1 MAYYEDRRY
10 REPRDRYTRPA
21 NYADPYDDPRGRY
34 RRHERDSYVP
44 RISNDSVEEVQRDYP
59 PGSDYAYERPYGS
72 RRARRPVY
80 ENVRRASSVSGYDPH
95 NDAAYRHSG
104 SRRSRHHEDKRSR
117 RPKYDSDSSPSPSPT
132 RHRRRKSFSEQAL
145 GALGLGGAAA
155 SASRGDRGRDRS
167 QSHRRHRSYSRSSS
181 DSRSR
186 SRHRGSSKRDKS
198 EQRIVQAARAA
209 LTAGAVEAFKQRK
222 EPGEWAGTK
231 GKRVL
236 TAAVTAGGTD
246 GLVDKDP
253 SKHGTRHVVE
263 STLAGLAASH
273 FMGGGSSSRS
283 RGRNSG
289 RSSGGSTLKNLA
301 ATGAITAA
309 GKEIFD
315 RYSKSRPRGRD
326 DSRGSDE
333 DERGSR
339 KRSKSVSEYISKG
352 LAALG
357 LGEEEEDRRR
367 DSRDDRKENHRV
379 HRREHRDDR
388 EYRDDREHRDDR
400 ERHHRRDPRHDDYAD
415 SDADSDYYN
424 RDSRRGKGSRDVGR
438 HRSLDGSNPPPYA
451 PSSATRGEAGA
462 GSKDRGHGS
471 SSESDSDLGDS
482 SDEKKQRK
490 KLQRDMLLTGG
501 LASVATIHA
510 AHSVYGSIEKR
521 KERMQQLKEGE
532 ITPEEARKRRMKAN
546 TKDAVSIG
554 LAALGIKGAYGEWKE
569 VMEKRKENSHFQ
581 EECAQ
586 RAIKRERRRAR
597 SQGAPS
603 SRHRWPD
610 EIEYAPSTNGSR
622 SDHTPLYRDGNPY
635 GAHEAP
641 QISY

>member
-1 MAYYEDRRY
+1 MAYYDDRRY

-21 NYADPYDDPRGRY
+21 SYADPYDDSRGQY
-34 RRHERDSYVP
+34 RRHERDSYIP
-44 RISNDSVEEVQRDYP
+44 RASTDSVEEVQRDYP
-59 PGSDYAYERPYGS
+59 PGSDYAYERSYA
-72 RRARRPVY
+72 RRPRRPVY

-95 NDAAYRHSG
+95 NDASYRRSDP
-104 SRRSRHHEDKRSR
+104 RRSRRYEDKRSR
-117 RPKYDSDSSPSPSPT
+117 RPKYDSDSSPSRSPP

-155 SASRGDRGRDRS
+155 SSSRGERGRGRS
-167 QSHRRHRSYSRSSS
+167 PSHHRHRSYSRSPS

-186 SRHRGSSKRDKS
+186 SRHRGSRRDGGSKRDKS
-198 EQRIVQAARAA
+198 EQRIIQAARAA

-222 EPGEWAGTK
+222 EPGDWAGAK
-231 GKRVL
+231 GKRVI

-253 SKHGTRHVVE
+253 SKHGKRHVIE

-273 FMGGGSSSRS
+273 FVGGGSRSRS
-283 RGRNSG
+283 RGRDSG
-289 RSSGGSTLKNLA
+289 HSSGGGLKNLA
-301 ATGAITAA
+301 ATGAIAAA

-315 RYSKSRPRGRD
+315 RYSKSRSRPRGRS
-326 DSRGSDE
+326 DSRGSD
-333 DERGSR
+333 DERGPH
-339 KRSKSVSEYISKG
+339 KRSKSVSEYLSKG
-352 LAALG
+352 MAAMG
-357 LGEEEEDRRR
+357 LGEQE
-367 DSRDDRKENHRV
+367 DSRRSSRDGRKEHHRE

-388 EYRDDREHRDDR
+388 ER
-400 ERHHRRDPRHDDYAD
+400 RHHRGHRQDDYTD
-415 SDADSDYYN
+415 SDSDSDYYN

-438 HRSLDGSNPPPYA
+438 HRSLDGRIPPPYA
-451 PSSATRGEAGA
+451 PSAARGEPRA
-462 GSKDRGHGS
+462 GSKDRHGS

-490 KLQRDMLLTGG
+490 KLKRDMLMTGG

-510 AHSVYGSIEKR
+510 AHSLYGSMEKR
-521 KERMQQLKEGE
+521 KERMEQLKEGE
-532 ITPEEARKRRMKAN
+532 ITPEEARKRRLKAN

-569 VMEKRKENSHFQ
+569 VMEKRKETTHFQ

-603 SRHRWPD
+603 RRHRWPD
-610 EIEYAPSTNGSR
+610 EIEYAPSINESR
-622 SDHTPLYRDGNPY
+622 NDHAPVYRDGNPY
-635 GAHEAP
+635 GAHETA